1 MDDSAAVAQGACDTA
16 AAIITLSLYGTDQG
30 LDAGF
35 DLVDG
40 WIGHG
45 RQSKG
50 RTFALI
56 GAMVDML
63 AATVGVA
70 AGMDGDTD
78 PAELWREL
86 ALIYTNDR
94 P

>member
-1 MDDSAAVAQGACDTA
+1 MDDSAEVVQGACETA
-16 AAIITLSLYGTDQG
+16 AAIITLSLLGTDQG

-35 DLVDG
+35 DLVVD